1 MKRKCN
7 KAGLH
12 FKHFRQFQKAE
23 LCTRLLGA
31 RAGIRWPLQTHS
43 SPVILWE
50 DKHTG
55 RCKSYMKSVT
65 PGPLVGPYIQFWFC
79 TVGEEGSMNNCQ
91 LFWYWQWLW
100 YFEDEM
106 ENKLNETVAFQYFL
120 SELQGALKI
129 GILKIAAIS
138 ERIKQC
144 WTSLREILLDM
155 AVQNVVGD

>member
-12 FKHFRQFQKAE
+12 FKHFRRFQKAE
-23 LCTRLLGA
+23 RCTRLLGA

-65 PGPLVGPYIQFWFC
+65 PGPLVGPHIQFWFC

-91 LFWYWQWLW
+91 LFWYWQQFCYLENEMEKQTKWDGCISVFPIWAARCSKNW
-100 YFEDEM
+100 YFKNCCHLR
-106 ENKLNETVAFQYFL
+106 ENKTM
-120 SELQGALKI
+120 
-129 GILKIAAIS
+129 
-138 ERIKQC
+138 
-144 WTSLREILLDM
+144 LD
-155 AVQNVVGD
+155 VS